1 MIDSL
6 VIIAGKGQ
14 YPEILARGARRAG
27 VRRIAILRIRGQ
39 ASRSLTRL
47 ADESI
52 SIGVGEGRAIRDWIV
67 STKIPNVVMAG
78 QVSPTALFATRFD
91 SFALSLI
98 KDLKAKNAH
107 SIFGAISDMFQ
118 AAGLK
123 VLPASVFMDE
133 AIPQVGVLTSRSPDE
148 RETADIA
155 QGRKVATAMG
165 SVDVG
170 QTVVLKGGMTLA
182 VEAFDGTN
190 ATLRRGGRL
199 GKRGSVAVKV
209 AREGHDM
216 RFDIPVVGAKT
227 INTMVRHG
235 ISCLAVQAGRTI
247 ILDRDYVVRK
257 ADRHGISIVA
267 FDSGLPAA
275 PTIP

>member
-1 MIDSL
+1 M
-6 VIIAGKGQ
+6 IAGKGE
-14 YPEILARGARRAG
+14 YPEILARGARKAG

-39 ASRSLTRL
+39 APRSLARL
-47 ADESI
+47 ADESV

-91 SFALSLI
+91 PLALSLI

-107 SIFGAISDMFQ
+107 SIFGAISDMFRD
-118 AAGLK
+118 AGLK

-133 AIPQVGVLTSRSPDE
+133 AIPQVGALTSRSPDE
-148 RETADIA
+148 REAADIA

-170 QTVVLKGGMTLA
+170 QTVVLKDGMTLA

-227 INTMVRHG
+227 INTMARHG

-247 ILDRDYVVRK
+247 ILDRDYVIRK
-257 ADRHGISIVA
+257 ANRHGISIVA